1 MRTFISHFT
10 PSKYFYNF
18 LIILVTHI
26 FQSNKKPGK
35 PLIVR
40 AFPAFPG
47 QSPTVPTI
55 SLFLTF
61 ILLGYNC
68 IRPSHKMHSRGN
80 TTSDMHTKAEIR
92 SGSGSWINIPVLLPF
107 SKSFYPFV
115 FLLFSPS
122 FFFLPLLLYFIY
134 HLYHFLQLIHISIH
148 LFSKTNTAIV
158 HYVRFY
164 LSFLYLFVLYVYNI
178 LYSFCTV
185 KQCYT

>member
-1 MRTFISHFT
+1 MMRTFISHFT

-61 ILLGYNC
+61 ILLGYTVAPVEPQPTRADAAVMTAITIASTFLFFIPCPPFISDTKTNLFC
-68 IRPSHKMHSRGN
+68 VYLLSADHSLHFPPDVFPFLSVDIHLLN
-80 TTSDMHTKAEIR
+80 VS
-92 SGSGSWINIPVLLPF
+92 LLPF
-107 SKSFYPFV
+107 Q
-115 FLLFSPS
+115 
-122 FFFLPLLLYFIY
+122 
-134 HLYHFLQLIHISIH
+134 HFLKGMIHAICIFFQGSFGIRMRIDARRVIQL
-148 LFSKTNTAIV
+148 ADP
-158 HYVRFY
+158 VRG
-164 LSFLYLFVLYVYNI
+164 N
-178 LYSFCTV
+178 
-185 KQCYT
+185 

>member
-1 MRTFISHFT
+1 MMRTFISHFT

-61 ILLGYNC
+61 ILLGYTLYRHHYRLILLDPARNC
-68 IRPSHKMHSRGN
+68 HRKKRARNSSFREFLTPFFTKIGEKPRFYREFLFFVIRKV
-80 TTSDMHTKAEIR
+80 TSTIV
-92 SGSGSWINIPVLLPF
+92 I
-107 SKSFYPFV
+107 
-115 FLLFSPS
+115 
-122 FFFLPLLLYFIY
+122 
-134 HLYHFLQLIHISIH
+134 ISA
-148 LFSKTNTAIV
+148 TNTSRYSGRMKNPMEFPRIPKIGGINVVPMYALAI
-158 HYVRFY
+158 
-164 LSFLYLFVLYVYNI
+164 
-178 LYSFCTV
+178 
-185 KQCYT
+185 